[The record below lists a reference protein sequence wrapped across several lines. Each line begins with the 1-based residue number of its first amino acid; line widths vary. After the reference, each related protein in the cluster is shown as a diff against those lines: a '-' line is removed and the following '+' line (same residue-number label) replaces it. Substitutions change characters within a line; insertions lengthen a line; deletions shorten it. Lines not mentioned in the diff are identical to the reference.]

1 MGAFPGVD
9 GSTGGAQ
16 AYVAPQDEANAPSPN
31 NFGDKVEAQQREYVV
46 RKGQSMWLI
55 ARQNGITLKELL
67 ALNTQFDPNSVD
79 KGRSKKRAIA
89 GKRDADQL
97 RIGEKIFVPAASG
110 TGVAGDGVAK
120 PVNLPTP
127 AGNTRVNESPYR
139 AGNKPPQRSAQPQ
152 TAPAPQ
158 QQAAPAPQQQAA
170 PAPQQQAAPAP
181 QQQAAPAP
189 QQQAAPAP
197 QQQAAPAPQQQAAPA
212 PQQQA
217 APAPQQQVAPA
228 PQQQAA
234 PAPQQ
239 QVAPAPQQQAAPA
252 PQQQAAPAPQQQAA
266 PAPQQQA
273 APAPQ
278 QQAAPA
284 PQQQAAP
291 APQQQAAPAPQQQA
305 APAAQQ
311 QAAPAAQQQAASA
324 PPAPN
329 PDLTPPEVL
338 PAAYKRYLLLTGSG
352 SGSKDPRSADN
363 RAGAIFESNDFG
375 GNLNSGSYQFNAS
388 LTKPGRVQ
396 EPGARLDATARVSL
410 FSAGRKPAKY
420 LDAEG
425 KEKTTEAFGLKLGG
439 MNAKDRF
446 MSVSA
451 YANVSGVPIGAI
463 EQETGKAVDG
473 KSATSPLHIGPAV
486 SIGGQ
491 SGGLT
496 GYFAPGIGNGQI
508 RNADGTISTT
518 HTNIYG
524 IDYGV
529 TFAEKPKF
537 ALARLQ
543 AGMTGRRT
551 VTTPEGGV
559 AGKPTYANTF
569 SSEAFFK
576 FPGKIPSLLP
586 GQPESRT
593 NDAPGL
599 FRIRLDTP
607 FDKLD
612 PKLTLRFDKPIWEIR
627 NVVPTADGKL
637 KVTSQFQMEA
647 MGAAQFGLNSQKDPA
662 VQNVVAGLRFRF

>member
-1 MGAFPGVD
+1 MGTFSGVD
-9 GSTGGAQ
+9 GSTGSAQ
-16 AYVAPQDEANAPSPN
+16 AYTPQEDANAPSPN
-31 NFGDKVEAQQREYVV
+31 NFGEKVEAQQREHVV
-46 RKGQSMWLI
+46 RRGESLSLI
-55 ARQNGITLKELL
+55 AKESGITLTQLL
-67 ALNTQFDPNSVD
+67 ALNTQFDANSVD
-79 KGRSKKRAIA
+79 KGRSKKRAVA

-97 RIGEKIFVPAASG
+97 RIGEKVFVPAASG
-110 TGVAGDGVAK
+110 TGVEGVAK
-120 PVNLPTP
+120 PVNLQTST
-127 AGNTRVNESPYR
+127 ANTRVNESPYR
-139 AGNKPPQRSAQPQ
+139 AGSKPPQNS
-152 TAPAPQ
+152 TQ
-158 QQAAPAPQQQAA
+158 QQAVTTTPAATTKTTTPAATTTTTTPAATTATTTPAATTATTTPAATTATTTDPTPAPT
-170 PAPQQQAAPAP
+170 PA
-181 QQQAAPAP
+181 
-189 QQQAAPAP
+189 
-197 QQQAAPAPQQQAAPA
+197 
-212 PQQQA
+212 
-217 APAPQQQVAPA
+217 
-228 PQQQAA
+228 
-234 PAPQQ
+234 
-239 QVAPAPQQQAAPA
+239 
-252 PQQQAAPAPQQQAA
+252 
-266 PAPQQQA
+266 
-273 APAPQ
+273 
-278 QQAAPA
+278 
-284 PQQQAAP
+284 
-291 APQQQAAPAPQQQA
+291 
-305 APAAQQ
+305 
-311 QAAPAAQQQAASA
+311 
-324 PPAPN
+324 
-329 PDLTPPEVL
+329 PPEVL

-496 GYFAPGIGNGQI
+496 GFYAPGIGNGQI

-551 VTTPEGGV
+551 VTTPQGGE

-569 SSEAFFK
+569 SAEAFFK

-599 FRIRLDTP
+599 FRIKLDTP

-637 KVTSQFQMEA
+637 KVTSQFQMEV